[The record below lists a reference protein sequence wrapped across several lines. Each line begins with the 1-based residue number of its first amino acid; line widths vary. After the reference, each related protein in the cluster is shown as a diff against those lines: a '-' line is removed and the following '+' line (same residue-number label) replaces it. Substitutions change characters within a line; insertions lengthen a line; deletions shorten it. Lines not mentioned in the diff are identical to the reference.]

1 MNLDKFMNN
10 LNQDPAETI
19 KHLNS
24 LKHSDPTNP
33 GDEHQ
38 LQKAAS
44 IAADPTEPT
53 SVRAAALDAI
63 FTAYATPVH
72 ASGTFKNC
80 TFTGFV
86 FPNADYQDSTF
97 TGTITGIYG
106 RLGLTTTDF
115 TGATLPGLVL
125 IGCDTRGMRINPE
138 QISSLM
144 LTRATI
150 PTGDTYPAVCLNLE
164 KNKELLAHV
173 MGHTEN

>member
-1 MNLDKFMNN
+1 MNLEKFMNN
-10 LNQDPAETI
+10 LNQDTEDTI
-19 KHLNS
+19 KHLNT

-72 ASGTFKNC
+72 AS
-80 TFTGFV
+80 
-86 FPNADYQDSTF
+86 
-97 TGTITGIYG
+97 GTITGIYG